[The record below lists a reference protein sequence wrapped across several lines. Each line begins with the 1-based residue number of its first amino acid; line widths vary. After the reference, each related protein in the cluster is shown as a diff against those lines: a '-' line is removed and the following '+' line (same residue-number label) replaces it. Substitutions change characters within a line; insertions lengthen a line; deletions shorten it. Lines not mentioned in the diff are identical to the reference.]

1 MYVASVK
8 WVFQVMGDGRR
19 FWLEGVE
26 LGRAKVESVEEVV
39 ARITEEAVDRGAEWE
54 KRRVRVRM
62 IARIRV
68 GGGMTR
74 TQQHTTRMW
83 MVRDTSC
90 QKKAPIIEGGW
101 SEGLRD
107 NRGEYSAIILY
118 NLIYNYTV

>member
-39 ARITEEAVDRGAEWE
+39 ARITEEAVDRGAEWK

-68 GGGMTR
+68 GGGMAR
-74 TQQHTTRMW
+74 AQQHTTRMW

-90 QKKAPIIEGGW
+90 QKKHLLLRVAGARGCEII
-101 SEGLRD
+101 
-107 NRGEYSAIILY
+107 GENIPLLSSII
-118 NLIYNYTV
+118 